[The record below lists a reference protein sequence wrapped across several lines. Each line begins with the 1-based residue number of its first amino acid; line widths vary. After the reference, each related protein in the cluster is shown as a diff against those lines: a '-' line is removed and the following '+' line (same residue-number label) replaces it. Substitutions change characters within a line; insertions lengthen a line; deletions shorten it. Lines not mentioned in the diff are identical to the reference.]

1 MLRFFKLRGK
11 LLLPKSIIVL
21 DDLRGVVPA
30 DLPDDFLHCF
40 EITESA
46 QCLACET
53 RSRPAMRIRQRLL
66 HVILQLLALLEVLQ
80 LHAVTQR
87 RDPGDVIGD
96 PVRGESSFVI
106 VSAGG
111 HRACCIRDTF
121 GLAACGLLCSRAP
134 VFTSAGAL
142 VAFAS
147 STTLSSFVM
156 SALPSI
162 RCKPSTRRDS
172 RDPSRDT
179 GPCGSA

>member
-21 DDLRGVVPA
+21 DDLRGVVSA
-30 DLPDDFLHCF
+30 DLLDGFLHFF

-53 RSRPAMRIRQRLL
+53 RSRPAMRIRQRDRRPLL
-66 HVILQLLALLEVLQ
+66 VILQLLALFEVLQ
-80 LHAVTQR
+80 LHAVAQR

-96 PVRGESSFVI
+96 PVRSEPSFVI
-106 VSAGG
+106 ISAGG
-111 HRACCIRDTF
+111 RACCIRDTF
-121 GLAACGLLCSRAP
+121 GLAACGLWCGRAP

-147 STTLSSFVM
+147 STTLSSFVV
-156 SALPSI
+156 SSSPSI
-162 RCKPSTRRDS
+162 KM
-172 RDPSRDT
+172 
-179 GPCGSA
+179 